1 MADDTTTDDEANRPY
16 LRLRAA
22 VAGAAGLGFLAVS
35 LLGGVGLEAAGGD
48 ESVQVTQSAAAG
60 TDDRAAAIERWL
72 TETDAVPSTPYTG
85 SCADTGTVGMLCSS
99 PQEEL
104 GDVEIH
110 AVGLHASDA
119 GVDVL
124 LERADGGWTV
134 ADAAPWPELG
144 APYAGPPWSPM
155 TAITAWWSER
165 AADVYGSPDAVHL
178 PSCADADGLAASGQT
193 LLCSTLVDELGD
205 TRVYDSGRAGAPAD
219 VRITVVQQADSTWA
233 VTETLAR

>member
-1 MADDTTTDDEANRPY
+1 MADDTPTEDAANRPY
-16 LRLRAA
+16 LRLRA
-22 VAGAAGLGFLAVS
+22 VAAGVAGLGFLAVS
-35 LLGGVGLEAAGGD
+35 LLGVGLDAEDGD
-48 ESVQVTQSAAAG
+48 QSVQVTQSVASG
-60 TDDRAAAIERWL
+60 TDDRTAAIERWL
-72 TETDAVPSTPYTG
+72 AETDAVPATPYTG
-85 SCADTGTVGMLCSS
+85 GCADTGTVGMLCSS

-124 LERADGGWTV
+124 LERAGSGWTV
-134 ADAAPWPELG
+134 AAAAPWPELG

-155 TAITAWWSER
+155 TAITVWWSER
-165 AADVYGSPDAVHL
+165 AADAYGSPDAVHV
-178 PSCADADGLAASGQT
+178 PSCEEAEGGSVAGQT
-193 LLCSTLVDELGD
+193 LLCSILVEDLGD

-219 VRITVVQQADSTWA
+219 VRITVVLQPDDTWA